1 MQRREAVGDVTKN
14 VVITEGVPY
23 ADDPWGTRARALMPG
38 GVSSPVRSFRG
49 VGGEPFFVDRGEGP
63 YLVDVGG
70 RRLIDLV
77 MSYGPLILG
86 HAAAPVVAAAT
97 RAVAHGLSFGAPSP
111 REVLLAERITGAMP
125 AVEKLRFVNSGTEAT
140 MSALRVA
147 RAATGRRLV
156 VKFSGCYHGH
166 HDSLLIRAGSG
177 AAALGVPD
185 SAGVPA
191 EWAALTVS
199 VPYNDT
205 DAVTQLF
212 HDRGSEIAAVIVEP
226 VAGNMGTVLPVP
238 GFLEALR
245 SLTQAAGALLVFD
258 EVMTGFRVGW
268 GGAQGWGDITPD
280 LTCLAKVIGAGMPVG
295 AYGGRRELMNL
306 VAPEGPVYQAGTLSG
321 NPVAMAAGLAQLDT
335 IGGPA
340 FYEDLAASTASLAKG
355 LEARA
360 ARRRVPAVAPHV
372 GGMMTLFFAA
382 RAPRSMAESEAADR
396 DRFRRFF
403 HGMLAEGV
411 FWPPSP
417 FETAFVSQAHTADV
431 IDRVLAAAD
440 RVLAGL

>member
-1 MQRREAVGDVTKN
+1 
-14 VVITEGVPY
+14 
-23 ADDPWGTRARALMPG
+23 MPG

-49 VGGEPFFVDRGEGP
+49 VGGEPFFVERGAGP
-63 YLVDVGG
+63 YLFDLGG

-86 HAAAPVVAAAT
+86 HAPEPVVAAAAQ
-97 RAVAHGLSFGAPSP
+97 AVAEGLSFGAPSP
-111 REVLLAERITGAMP
+111 REVLLAERITSAMP

-177 AAALGVPD
+177 AATLGVPD

-191 EWAALTVS
+191 ELASLTVS

-205 DAVTQLF
+205 EAVTRLF
-212 HDRGSEIAAVIVEP
+212 HDRGPDIAAVIVEP
-226 VAGNMGTVLPVP
+226 VAGNMGTVLPAP

-245 SLTQAAGALLVFD
+245 ALTWGAGALLVFD

-268 GGAQGWGDITPD
+268 GGVQGGGVTPD

-295 AYGGRRELMNL
+295 AYGGRRDLMAL

-321 NPVAMAAGLAQLDT
+321 NPVAMAAGLAQLDA

-340 FYEDLAASTASLAKG
+340 FYDPLAQATAALADG
-355 LEARA
+355 LEERA
-360 ARRRVPAVAPHV
+360 ARHGVAAVAPRM
-372 GGMMTLFFAA
+372 GGMMSLFFAE
-382 RAPRSMAESEAADR
+382 RAPSNMAETEAADR
-396 DRFRRFF
+396 ERFARFF

-417 FETAFVSQAHTADV
+417 FETAFVSQAHTPDV
-431 IDRVLAAAD
+431 IDGVLAAAD
-440 RVLAGL
+440 RVLARL

>member
-1 MQRREAVGDVTKN
+1 MTRDV
-14 VVITEGVPY
+14 VQTEGALY
-23 ADDPWGTRARALMPG
+23 ADEPWGTRARALMPG

-49 VGGEPFFVDRGEGP
+49 VGGEPFFVERGEGP
-63 YLVDVGG
+63 YLLDVGG

-86 HAAAPVVAAAT
+86 HAPAPVVAAAT

-111 REVLLAERITGAMP
+111 LEVLLAERITGAMP

-177 AAALGVPD
+177 AATLGVPD

-191 EWAALTVS
+191 ELAALTVS

-205 DAVTQLF
+205 VALTRLF
-212 HDRGSEIAAVIVEP
+212 HDRGSDIAAVIVEP

-245 SLTQAAGALLVFD
+245 ALTEEAGALLVFD

-268 GGAQGWGDITPD
+268 SGVQGWRGITPD

-295 AYGGRRELMNL
+295 AYGGRRDLMNL

-321 NPVAMAAGLAQLDT
+321 NPVAMSAGLAQLDA
-335 IGGPA
+335 IGGPT
-340 FYEDLAASTASLAKG
+340 FYHDLSERTAALANG
-355 LEARA
+355 LEALA
-360 ARRRVPAVAPHV
+360 ARHRVEAVAPHV
-372 GGMMTLFFAA
+372 GGMMTLFFAE
-382 RAPRSMAESEAADR
+382 RAPRDMAETEAADR
-396 DRFRRFF
+396 ERFRRFF

-417 FETAFVSQAHTADV
+417 FETAFVSQAHTPDV
-431 IDRVLAAAD
+431 IDRVLAAAG

>member
-1 MQRREAVGDVTKN
+1 MD
-14 VVITEGVPY
+14 VVITEATPY
-23 ADDPWGTRARALMPG
+23 ADEPWGTRARTLMPG

-49 VGGEPFFVDRGEGP
+49 VGGEPFFVERGEGP
-63 YLVDVGG
+63 YLLDVGG
-70 RRLIDLV
+70 RRFIDLV

-86 HAAAPVVAAAT
+86 HAPAPVVAAAT

-111 REVLLAERITGAMP
+111 LEVLLAERITGAMP

-177 AAALGVPD
+177 AATLGVPD
-185 SAGVPA
+185 SAGVPV
-191 EWAALTVS
+191 ELAALTVS
-199 VPYNDT
+199 VPYNDI
-205 DAVTQLF
+205 DAVTRLF
-212 HDRGSEIAAVIVEP
+212 HDRGSDIAAVIVEP
-226 VAGNMGTVLPVP
+226 VAGNMGTVLPAP

-245 SLTQAAGALLVFD
+245 ALTQEAGALLVFD

-268 GGAQGWGDITPD
+268 GGVQGWRGITPD

-321 NPVAMAAGLAQLDT
+321 NPVAMAAGLAQLDA

-340 FYEDLAASTASLAKG
+340 FYEDLSERTAALADG
-355 LEARA
+355 LEAAA
-360 ARRRVPAVAPHV
+360 ARHRVPAVAPRL
-372 GGMMTLFFAA
+372 GGMMTLFFAE
-382 RAPRSMAESEAADR
+382 RAPRDMAESEAADR
-396 DRFRRFF
+396 ERFRRFF

-417 FETAFVSQAHTADV
+417 FETAFMSAAHTPDV

-440 RVLAGL
+440 RVLARL

>member
-1 MQRREAVGDVTKN
+1 MTRDVVT
-14 VVITEGVPY
+14 TDGAAY
-23 ADDPWGTRARALMPG
+23 ADEPWGTRARALMPG

-49 VGGEPFFVDRGEGP
+49 VGGEPFFVERAEGP
-63 YLVDVGG
+63 YLLDVGG

-86 HAAAPVVAAAT
+86 HAPAPVVAAAT
-97 RAVAHGLSFGAPSP
+97 RAVAHGLSFGAPTP
-111 REVLLAERITGAMP
+111 LEVLLAERITGAMP

-177 AAALGVPD
+177 AATLGVPD

-191 EWAALTVS
+191 ELAALTVS

-205 DAVTQLF
+205 DALARLF
-212 HDRGSEIAAVIVEP
+212 HDQGSDIAAVIVEP
-226 VAGNMGTVLPVP
+226 VAGNMGTVLPAP

-245 SLTQAAGALLVFD
+245 ALTEAAGALLVFD

-268 GGAQGWGDITPD
+268 GGVQGWRGVTPD

-295 AYGGRRELMNL
+295 AYGGRRDLMSL

-321 NPVAMAAGLAQLDT
+321 NPVAMAAGLAQLDA
-335 IGGPA
+335 IGGPT
-340 FYEDLAASTASLAKG
+340 FYDDLSERTAALANG
-355 LEARA
+355 LEALAGRHHVA
-360 ARRRVPAVAPHV
+360 AVAPHV
-372 GGMMTLFFAA
+372 GGMMTLFFAE
-382 RAPRSMAESEAADR
+382 RAPRDMAETEATDR
-396 DRFRRFF
+396 ERFRRFF
-403 HGMLAEGV
+403 HGMLAKGV

-417 FETAFVSQAHTADV
+417 FETAFVSHAHTPDI